1 MNSSLWAVPTL
12 VVALILGLA
21 ELPMQFEQRL
31 SPAMADLFFAGGPE
45 SARSILSTIASAMIT
60 FTGLVFSVTILV
72 LQLTSAQYSP
82 RTLRRFLADRTTKV
96 SLGIFVATFTHALLV
111 LRLVT
116 PEEEGGTPRLA
127 VTFAVALVALSVA
140 AFVYYLHHMARSI
153 QVTSIIA
160 AIAEETREA
169 IARRYPEERPSG
181 QGRLQPDLPPTAT
194 VAAPKAGSLRRVD
207 ESRLIEMAREA
218 GGVLELVPAV
228 GDFVP
233 AGHPLLRGYRGWPE
247 ELDRPAVLEKLIELG
262 QDRSVE
268 QDPAYGMRQLVDVA
282 QKALSPGINDPTT
295 AVQAL
300 DQIHALLRVLV
311 TRPFPEDARYD
322 EEGQLRLIVHEATWE
337 DYVSLGLDEIRHYGS
352 SSVQVHRR
360 MRALL
365 EDLLQIAPPPR
376 REPLLLRMRALDEA
390 AVEGF
395 NQRVDRKLASQPD
408 LQGIGS

>member
-1 MNSSLWAVPTL
+1 
-12 VVALILGLA
+12 
-21 ELPMQFEQRL
+21 
-31 SPAMADLFFAGGPE
+31 
-45 SARSILSTIASAMIT
+45 
-60 FTGLVFSVTILV
+60 
-72 LQLTSAQYSP
+72 
-82 RTLRRFLADRTTKV
+82 
-96 SLGIFVATFTHALLV
+96 
-111 LRLVT
+111 
-116 PEEEGGTPRLA
+116 
-127 VTFAVALVALSVA
+127 
-140 AFVYYLHHMARSI
+140 
-153 QVTSIIA
+153 
-160 AIAEETREA
+160 
-169 IARRYPEERPSG
+169 
-181 QGRLQPDLPPTAT
+181 
-194 VAAPKAGSLRRVD
+194 VD